1 MEHKTVSEIRIYCR
15 NNNITGYSRYTRK
28 QELVDFVNENIHEQQ
43 MNNQQMNN
51 QQMNNQQMNNQHIPN
66 PQIVSDAEFAKALL
80 NSEREF
86 YMKKQYE
93 EIQKQKLHY
102 EKQREEMLKKKKQE
116 DDIKNKIIQET
127 RISQDL
133 EYENALQQD
142 LENNMVVQHIEE
154 IKPKYT
160 EKISGDEL
168 EKMRM
173 ARLSRFC

>member
-1 MEHKTVSEIRIYCR
+1 MDQKTVSEIKGYCR
-15 NNNITGYSRYTRK
+15 DNNITGYSKFHRK
-28 QELVDFVNENIHEQQ
+28 QELVDYV
-43 MNNQQMNN
+43 
-51 QQMNNQQMNNQHIPN
+51 NQQMNNQHIPN

-127 RISQDL
+127 KFLQDQ
-133 EYENALQQD
+133 EYEKALQQD
-142 LENNMVVQHIEE
+142 LENNMMEQQKEEEEQEVEVVVEE
-154 IKPKYT
+154 IKPKFP

-173 ARLSRFC
+173 ARLSRFG

>member
-28 QELVDFVNENIHEQQ
+28 QELVDFVNENIHE
-43 MNNQQMNN
+43 

-142 LENNMVVQHIEE
+142 LENNMVEQHIEE

-173 ARLSRFC
+173 ARLSRFG